1 MILQIVCA
9 LLAFVFKLF
18 YLSLNGLFEW
28 YYIGM
33 ALSLFIVL
41 CVQLN
46 GAKIRKVSTSKLGGD
61 FQDSS

>member
-1 MILQIVCA
+1 
-9 LLAFVFKLF
+9 VFKLF

-46 GAKIRKVSTSKLGGD
+46 GAKIRKVSTSKLGGG